1 MPKLDI
7 AGIVMDIRH
16 ENPLLNTQ
24 IADYLSDKDA
34 DFTVSLDE
42 AYIAREIEE
51 EIRGNFTFPPY
62 YSEYLAIY
70 RYIATKMLEY
80 DGFLM
85 HGSAIAKD
93 GRAYLFCAPSGT
105 GKSTHT
111 RLWREVFPDCIMV
124 NDDKPII
131 KKENGGFLAC
141 GTPWSGKHDLDTN
154 VQVPLKGIVILARG
168 EENRIERVKPET
180 VLGLLFNQ
188 IYRPSDNEAYLKTID
203 LVGEM
208 LSSCPVY
215 KLYCNMDKEAAE
227 VAERALRE
235 GKE

>member
-1 MPKLDI
+1 MPKLKM
-7 AGIVMDIRH
+7 AGLVIDVQHD
-16 ENPLLNTQ
+16 NPLLNSQ
-24 IADYLSDKDA
+24 IAEYLTDEA
-34 DFTVSLDE
+34 PDFTVALTPADIE
-42 AYIAREIEE
+42 KEIEDE
-51 EIRGNFTFPPY
+51 VRGDFKFHPA

-80 DGFLM
+80 GGFLM

-111 RLWREVFPDCIMV
+111 RLWRECFPDCVMV

-131 KKENGGFLAC
+131 RKLDGVFYAC

-154 VQVPLKGIVILARG
+154 IEVPLKGIVILARG
-168 EENRIERVKPET
+168 VENRIERVKPET

-188 IYRPSDNEAYLKTID
+188 IYRPSDGEKYLMTID
-203 LVGEM
+203 LVSEM
-208 LSSCPVY
+208 LGSCPVY
-215 KLYCNMDKEAAE
+215 KLYCNMDKQAAE

>member
-111 RLWREVFPDCIMV
+111 RLWRETFPDCIMV

-227 VAERALRE
+227 VAERALSAE
-235 GKE
+235 

>member
-1 MPKLDI
+1 MLD
-7 AGIVMDIRH
+7 
-16 ENPLLNTQ
+16 
-24 IADYLSDKDA
+24 
-34 DFTVSLDE
+34 
-42 AYIAREIEE
+42 
-51 EIRGNFTFPPY
+51 
-62 YSEYLAIY
+62 
-70 RYIATKMLEY
+70 Y

-111 RLWREVFPDCIMV
+111 RLWRERFPDCFMV

-131 KKENGGFLAC
+131 RLEDGQFYAC

-154 VQVPLKGIVILARG
+154 VSVPLKGIVLLARG

-180 VLGLLFNQ
+180 LIGLLFNQ
-188 IYRPSDNEAYLKTID
+188 IYRPSDQAAYLKTID
-203 LVGEM
+203 LVSEM

-215 KLYCNMDKEAAE
+215 KLYCNMDIEAAE
-227 VAERALRE
+227 VAERALRGE
-235 GKE
+235 

>member
-1 MPKLDI
+1 MEVR
-7 AGIVMDIRH
+7 GS
-16 ENPLLNTQ
+16 LNFH
-24 IADYLSDKDA
+24 L
-34 DFTVSLDE
+34 
-42 AYIAREIEE
+42 AY
-51 EIRGNFTFPPY
+51 GG
-62 YSEYLAIY
+62 YLAIY
-70 RYIATKMLEY
+70 RYIATKMLDY

-111 RLWREVFPDCIMV
+111 RLWRERFPDCFMV

-131 KKENGGFLAC
+131 RLEDGQFYAC

-154 VQVPLKGIVILARG
+154 VSVPLKGIVLLARG

-180 VLGLLFNQ
+180 LIGLLFNQ
-188 IYRPSDNEAYLKTID
+188 IYRPSDQAAYLKTID
-203 LVGEM
+203 LVSEM

-215 KLYCNMDKEAAE
+215 KLYCNMDC
-227 VAERALRE
+227 RARTSRRIKRRKL
-235 GKE
+235 